1 MCIRDSVYAFYEN
14 LVVQNGGKESKK
26 LFEYAQSYV
35 MHRFEMLMVEQLARE
50 KVPRNTCLGEPYP
63 MTMARWLYR

>member
-1 MCIRDSVYAFYEN
+1 MQSEMEQRQEITEWLQYIRLCFYEN

-50 KVPRNTCLGEPYP
+50 KVPKIPQVT
-63 MTMARWLYR
+63 

>member
-1 MCIRDSVYAFYEN
+1 MIAVSYTHLYAFYEN

-35 MHRFEMLMVEQLARE
+35 MHRFETVSYTHLL
-50 KVPRNTCLGEPYP
+50 
-63 MTMARWLYR
+63 